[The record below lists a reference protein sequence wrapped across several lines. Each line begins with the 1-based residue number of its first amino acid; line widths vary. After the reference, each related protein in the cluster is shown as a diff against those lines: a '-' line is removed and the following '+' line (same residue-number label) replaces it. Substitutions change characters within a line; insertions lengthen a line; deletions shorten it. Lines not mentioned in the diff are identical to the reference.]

1 MDAVLLESGPTSR
14 LAAAHSAD
22 KNFRGEKEFV
32 SGEGSCHPERN
43 ADHYA
48 ESLTMPSDRC
58 VLETR

>member
-32 SGEGSCHPERN
+32 SGEGSCHPERV
-43 ADHYA
+43 
-48 ESLTMPSDRC
+48 SR
-58 VLETR
+58 VLEIADLLRDK

>member
-43 ADHYA
+43 ADHTSSVQA
-48 ESLTMPSDRC
+48 
-58 VLETR
+58 